1 MEAGGRA
8 NLKGMHDQG
17 QLVQFVQ
24 CDSTCLNQTVMVKT
38 VLHEDDTGIS
48 RIARGHN

>member
-8 NLKGMHDQG
+8 KLKGMHDQR

-24 CDSTCLNQTVMVKT
+24 CDSTCFNQTVMVKT
-38 VLHEDDTGIS
+38 VLHEDDTEIS
-48 RIARGHN
+48 RIARSHN